1 MCGAIG
7 RKGPARGVVHAKSS
21 ASDMWHAAS
30 AAMHVA
36 LNVQNVALV
45 LPVDTYSVC
54 DRVCIGGDVLQVVS
68 V

>member
-1 MCGAIG
+1 MCGVVG
-7 RKGPARGVVHAKSS
+7 RKGPAGDAVQAKSS
-21 ASDMWHAAS
+21 ACDMWHAVS

-54 DRVCIGGDVLQVVS
+54 DRVCIGGVF
-68 V
+68 